1 MSGMILK
8 IPQDVTDAL
17 RLPPSERDRELRV
30 ELALALYQR
39 GILPGGK
46 ARKLAAMT
54 RWEFEHLLGQ
64 RQIVRQYGEDDLQ
77 EDIEYAEGD

>member
-1 MSGMILK
+1 MSGMILE

-17 RLPPSERDRELRV
+17 RLPPSDRDRELRV

-64 RQIVRQYGEDDLQ
+64 RQIVRHYGEDDFQ
-77 EDIEYAEGD
+77 EDSQYGKGG

>member
-64 RQIVRQYGEDDLQ
+64 RRIVRQYGEDDLQ